1 MADDIRSLS
10 EELAADPSSLVFL
23 PLAELLRQRGE
34 MELAFR
40 VATRGLER
48 HEQRVDAHALVAR
61 IALDRGDEARARAEW
76 ERVLAIDSGHV
87 EAHKGLGFL
96 YYREGDLAAAERFLQ
111 SACTAG
117 GRDSSLEAALRTVR
131 TAQAA
136 APLIVKPESLPEGTG
151 VPAPVDASS
160 AVPGSPVEA
169 RFLFRKFLGDSTQT
183 ALLLDGEG
191 YVIAGQHLAEDG
203 VDASAEMGAHLSGVT
218 EEANRAM
225 RHLGLGAWRHI
236 VFETETDT
244 VAMAPSGSGV
254 LLVTAPPA
262 APLGLLRRTLD
273 RALEHAGRWLE
284 SGA

>member
-1 MADDIRSLS
+1 MTDDIRSLS

-61 IALDRGDEARARAEW
+61 IALDRGDVLRARAEW
-76 ERVLAIDSGHV
+76 ERVLSFDPGHV

-96 YYREGDLAAAERFLQ
+96 HYREGDLAAAERFLQ
-111 SACTAG
+111 SAYAADG
-117 GRDSSLEAALRTVR
+117 SDPSLEAALRTVR
-131 TAQAA
+131 TARAA
-136 APLIVKPESLPEGTG
+136 APLIVKSESPREETAE
-151 VPAPVDASS
+151 PAPVDAPS
-160 AVPGSPVEA
+160 ALSGSPVEA
-169 RFLFRKFLGDSTQT
+169 RFLFGKFLGDSTQT

-191 YVIAGQHLAEDG
+191 YVIAGQHLAPDG
-203 VDASAEMGAHLSGVT
+203 ADSSAEMGAHLSGVT

-273 RALEHAGRWLE
+273 RALEHARRWLE

>member
-1 MADDIRSLS
+1 MTDDIRSLS

-48 HEQRVDAHALVAR
+48 HDQLLDAHALVAR
-61 IALDRGDEARARAEW
+61 IALDRGDEAHARAEW
-76 ERVLAIDSGHV
+76 ERVLSIDPAHV

-96 YYREGDLAAAERFLQ
+96 HYREGDLAAAERFLQ
-111 SACTAG
+111 SAYTA
-117 GRDSSLEAALRTVR
+117 DVSDPSLDAALRTVR
-131 TAQAA
+131 TARAV
-136 APLIVKPESLPEGTG
+136 APLIVKPESPQVGTA
-151 VPAPVDASS
+151 VPASVDAAS
-160 AVPGSPVEA
+160 AVSGSPIEA
-169 RFLFRKFLGDSTQT
+169 RFLFRKFVGDSTQT

-191 YVIAGQHLAEDG
+191 YVIAGQHLTPDG
-203 VDASAEMGAHLSGVT
+203 VDASALMGAHLSGVT